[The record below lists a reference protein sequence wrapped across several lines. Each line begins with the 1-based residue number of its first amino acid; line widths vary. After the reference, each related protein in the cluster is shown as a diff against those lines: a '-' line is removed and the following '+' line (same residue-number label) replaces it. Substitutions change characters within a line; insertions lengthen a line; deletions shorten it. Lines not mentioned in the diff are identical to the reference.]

1 MEAVM
6 HGLYLLWWV
15 EERHVSPA
23 LVAAILAAG
32 DLAITLLEVPTGWLA
47 DRCGYRLSLIAGS
60 AVQVAGMI
68 CCWLGQGVPS
78 LLAACLLVALGD
90 GLRSGADQA
99 LLYDTCV
106 ARGRPEDFQR
116 IEARTGAVQ
125 TAAMVGLV
133 LLGGVIVETWGFAAG
148 WIAETVL
155 CAIGLAIAW
164 AMVEPSA
171 IDGRI
176 VPDAPADSPMP
187 AVAGGFLWALLT
199 LTLPAAL
206 LSGAATAVSFWAQ
219 TTGGRAPQH
228 LTVLVAAMALA
239 EAAGSALAVR
249 MPPAGVRAQL
259 LLAGCGVAGILA
271 VFAVPSTLV
280 PVVIVLELL
289 LGPAHPLRA
298 AAVQRL
304 AGEGVRARAAS
315 IASACDKACD
325 TVALMLAGIT
335 HRHRGGR

>member
-1 MEAVM
+1 
-6 HGLYLLWWV
+6 
-15 EERHVSPA
+15 
-23 LVAAILAAG
+23 
-32 DLAITLLEVPTGWLA
+32 
-47 DRCGYRLSLIAGS
+47 
-60 AVQVAGMI
+60 MI
-68 CCWLGQGVPS
+68 CCWLGQGVPG

-125 TAAMVGLV
+125 TASMVGLV

-148 WIAETVL
+148 WMAETVL
-155 CAIGLAIAW
+155 CAIGLAIAS

-176 VPDAPADSPMP
+176 VPDARADSPMP
-187 AVAGGFLWALLT
+187 PVARGFLWALLT

-206 LSGAATAVSFWAQ
+206 LSGAPTAVSFWAQ
-219 TTGGRAPQH
+219 TTGGREPQD

-259 LLAGCGVAGILA
+259 LLAGGGVAGILA

-280 PVVIVLELL
+280 PVVIALEFL
-289 LGPAHPLRA
+289 LGLAHPLRA

-315 IASACDKACD
+315 LASACDKACD
-325 TVALMLAGIT
+325 TVALILAGIT
-335 HRHRGGR
+335 HRRRGGR